1 MREYIQ
7 PIVFQI
13 TSTRS
18 YIVITI
24 SEKRGRTPR
33 VVEYIFVIGVLY
45 LIALFLL
52 HKVYRFFVHS
62 VLKQKA
68 NFFLACDTVLYQ
80 FQLESNENQQD
91 ISWIKELLK
100 KGSYE
105 QSYKLFLEKTS
116 LLPLEAAEHFK
127 RKLEKT
133 HTAYINTSKRKTFC
147 GVFLVLV
154 TLGVY
159 KLFLEN

>member
-1 MREYIQ
+1 MLNKI
-7 PIVFQI
+7 
-13 TSTRS
+13 
-18 YIVITI
+18 
-24 SEKRGRTPR
+24 
-33 VVEYIFVIGVLY
+33 
-45 LIALFLL
+45 
-52 HKVYRFFVHS
+52 YRFFVHS

-68 NFFLACDTVLYQ
+68 NYFLACDTVLYQ

-105 QSYKLFLEKTS
+105 QSYKLFLEKAS
-116 LLPLEAAEHFK
+116 LLPLETAEHLK

-133 HTAYINTSKRKTFC
+133 HTAYINASKRKTFC